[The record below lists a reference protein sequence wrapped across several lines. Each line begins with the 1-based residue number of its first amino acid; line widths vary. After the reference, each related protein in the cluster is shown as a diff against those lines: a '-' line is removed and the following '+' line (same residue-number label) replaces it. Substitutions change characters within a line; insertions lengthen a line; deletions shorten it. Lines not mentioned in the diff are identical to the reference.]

1 MEYNIKENRLPVY
14 YSTMCGLTNSPY
26 AMLHGAPMD
35 EPPLQKLHYHSVPE
49 VGICVSGGGDYYIG
63 KKIYRFKK
71 GDIQIIRPFVPHFAT
86 TDLGVCTRM
95 KFFTFDTVKLMQM
108 MGISDPE
115 KTMLMKNIEIP
126 FNGIFAPEEYP
137 EITELVKKIIEKCE
151 TGDDYTDI
159 SVAFTIGDF
168 LLTCRQYEK
177 QLKHLPEEK
186 IIARDYHRISPAI
199 YHINMKLDDSSE
211 LTERRLAEVCSMSVS
226 NFRRLFKLETGIS
239 PKAFVIKS
247 RMAYAEY
254 LLKNTDMTVIKIAES
269 VGYNEVCGFN
279 KIFASLFK
287 TSPRNYR
294 KQYK

>member
-49 VGICVSGGGDYYIG
+49 VGICVSGSGDYYIG

-95 KFFTFDTVKLMQM
+95 KFFTFDTVKLMQL
-108 MGISDPE
+108 MGISDPD

-137 EITELVKKIIEKCE
+137 EITELVKKIIEKC
-151 TGDDYTDI
+151 
-159 SVAFTIGDF
+159 
-168 LLTCRQYEK
+168 LL
-177 QLKHLPEEK
+177 
-186 IIARDYHRISPAI
+186 
-199 YHINMKLDDSSE
+199 N
-211 LTERRLAEVCSMSVS
+211 
-226 NFRRLFKLETGIS
+226 
-239 PKAFVIKS
+239 
-247 RMAYAEY
+247 Y
-254 LLKNTDMTVIKIAES
+254 LLII
-269 VGYNEVCGFN
+269 
-279 KIFASLFK
+279 
-287 TSPRNYR
+287 
-294 KQYK
+294 